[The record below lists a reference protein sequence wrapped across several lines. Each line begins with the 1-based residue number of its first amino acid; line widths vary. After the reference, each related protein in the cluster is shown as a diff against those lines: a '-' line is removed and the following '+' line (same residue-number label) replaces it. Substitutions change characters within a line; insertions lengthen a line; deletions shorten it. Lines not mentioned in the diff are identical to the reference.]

1 MLSAASTKRC
11 FLIDQSEFRM
21 AGGSSFPDSEG
32 KAFTPYLELVPGDGN
47 DSDWSDAN
55 PCIT

>member
-1 MLSAASTKRC
+1 
-11 FLIDQSEFRM
+11 M